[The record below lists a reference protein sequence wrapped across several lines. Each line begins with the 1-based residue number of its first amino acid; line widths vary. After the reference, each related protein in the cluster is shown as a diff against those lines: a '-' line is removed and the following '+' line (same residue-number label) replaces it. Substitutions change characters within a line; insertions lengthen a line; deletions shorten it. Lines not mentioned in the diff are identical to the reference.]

1 MAVSRSPTD
10 RMRAWGWR
18 SAILLLA
25 VVLAGGA
32 RAEPRHRIVSLNLC
46 TDQLLLQLV
55 PAHDIVGLSPLARD
69 CAYSVMC
76 HEAEAVPVIRPTAE
90 AVVAARPDL
99 VVGGRYAS
107 VTALLAARQAG
118 MLVELFDPVERL
130 VDVPEQIV
138 AVANAAGVPTRG
150 RALAEAFRARLADY
164 PMPAGGVAPS
174 AVIYAANGFVT
185 RAGSLADD
193 ILVRAGFRNA
203 ANGLDGRHA
212 LGVPLESL
220 LARPPDLLVVAR
232 SDVGTSMAQAVL
244 DHPALREAF
253 PAPHRLSLPDRMWLC
268 GLPQT
273 LDTLDRLIE
282 ARKALES
289 SR

>member
-1 MAVSRSPTD
+1 
-10 RMRAWGWR
+10 MRGWR
-18 SAILLLA
+18 RCGTVLLA

-55 PAHDIVGLSPLARD
+55 PARDIAGLSPLARD

-76 HEAEAVPVIRPTAE
+76 LQARSVPAIRPSAE

-118 MLVELFDPVERL
+118 MPVELFDPVERL
-130 VDVPEQIV
+130 ADVPDQIA
-138 AVANAAGVPTRG
+138 AVANAAGVPERG
-150 RALAEAFRARLADY
+150 RALVDAFRARLAAY
-164 PMPAGGVAPS
+164 PVSAGGNGAPS
-174 AVIYAANGFVT
+174 AMIYAANGFVT

-193 ILVRAGFRNA
+193 MLVRAGFRNA

-212 LGVPLESL
+212 LGVSLESL

-232 SDVGTSMAQAVL
+232 SDVGISLAQAVL
-244 DHPALREAF
+244 DHPALRDAF
-253 PAPHRLSLPDRMWLC
+253 PAAHRLSLPDRLWLC

-273 LDTLDRLIE
+273 LDTLDKLIA
-282 ARKALES
+282 ARKALET

>member
-1 MAVSRSPTD
+1 
-10 RMRAWGWR
+10 MRAWVR
-18 SAILLLA
+18 RFAILLLA

-55 PAHDIVGLSPLARD
+55 PARDIVGLSPLARD

-118 MLVELFDPVERL
+118 MPVELFDPVERL

-150 RALAEAFRARLADY
+150 RALAEAFRARLALSC
-164 PMPAGGVAPS
+164 AGWRRRSLGGDLCRQWFCDPCR
-174 AVIYAANGFVT
+174 F
-185 RAGSLADD
+185 AG
-193 ILVRAGFRNA
+193 
-203 ANGLDGRHA
+203 
-212 LGVPLESL
+212 
-220 LARPPDLLVVAR
+220 
-232 SDVGTSMAQAVL
+232 
-244 DHPALREAF
+244 
-253 PAPHRLSLPDRMWLC
+253 
-268 GLPQT
+268 
-273 LDTLDRLIE
+273 
-282 ARKALES
+282 
-289 SR
+289 